1 MRFQGKITIWLLVYV
16 LLAISFVMTVHA
28 QTFDSLPREQQ
39 PTWYFGEG
47 LNIGDEFTY
56 NICDAILR
64 VPESPN
70 HCYTITMRFLTLLPS
85 PEGKTW
91 VVSAHVDHK
100 IRTLDMIFHV
110 SANSFKVKTDG
121 TSIPYADSIERTLGW
136 VKDFSNENRPQF
148 LSVGKSWG
156 IVTADMNSSTE
167 IIVNQIDSLEFD
179 GHLERTYLLGYALI
193 KDSYL
198 QIMDGFPFP
207 LKAVIYKPI
216 FSYQDVPLEF
226 TFQLVNYQNSDNLN
240 ICYAVKSPH
249 APINESNDPIPENH
263 FDDEPHPEF
272 EDLLIE
278 RSDEAAYVQNP
289 NNTDVEVF
297 TVNDLLK
304 SANANS
310 TVQQFLKDAYGENYK
325 QELQQSLYNFTKF
338 IEIIAQA
345 SNIIMEN
352 QTNKVNSSS
361 P

>member
-1 MRFQGKITIWLLVYV
+1 MPK
-16 LLAISFVMTVHA
+16 
-28 QTFDSLPREQQ
+28 
-39 PTWYFGEG
+39 
-47 LNIGDEFTY
+47 
-56 NICDAILR
+56 
-64 VPESPN
+64 
-70 HCYTITMRFLTLLPS
+70 
-85 PEGKTW
+85 
-91 VVSAHVDHK
+91 
-100 IRTLDMIFHV
+100 
-110 SANSFKVKTDG
+110 
-121 TSIPYADSIERTLGW
+121 
-136 VKDFSNENRPQF
+136 
-148 LSVGKSWG
+148 
-156 IVTADMNSSTE
+156 
-167 IIVNQIDSLEFD
+167 
-179 GHLERTYLLGYALI
+179 
-193 KDSYL
+193 
-198 QIMDGFPFP
+198 
-207 LKAVIYKPI
+207 
-216 FSYQDVPLEF
+216 
-226 TFQLVNYQNSDNLN
+226 
-240 ICYAVKSPH
+240 
-249 APINESNDPIPENH
+249 NH